1 MVNYCAIPVSII
13 KKKKQA
19 MEPGHARK
27 KVSYFFGWVEMAGLR
42 WDTLCNLYFYFCSRN
57 KAYLSKERKRERV
70 A

>member
-1 MVNYCAIPVSII
+1 
-13 KKKKQA
+13 

-57 KAYLSKERKRERV
+57 KAYLQKNERESALRNKTK
-70 A
+70 